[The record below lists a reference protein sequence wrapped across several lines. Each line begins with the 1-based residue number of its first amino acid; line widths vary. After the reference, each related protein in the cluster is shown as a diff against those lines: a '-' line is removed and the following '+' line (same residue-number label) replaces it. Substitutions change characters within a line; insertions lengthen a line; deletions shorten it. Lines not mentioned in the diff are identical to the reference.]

1 MARSLRALR
10 RAVRCAGVMS
20 VGRTGRAV
28 ESRRAVTRS
37 NCGPTLDDAVAV
49 VVTVRRSNMLEP
61 CVRLGRARREA
72 HDDNMAADWEVVQEK
87 KGAPI
92 QQGFLLVAQQVQ
104 GMLNTE
110 INGLWMGLC
119 RGGALMVMLRDRRA
133 RAAIVTPPTLPA
145 E

>member
-10 RAVRCAGVMS
+10 RAVRCAGVML

-72 HDDNMAADWEVVQEK
+72 HDDNMAVDWAVVQEK
-87 KGAPI
+87 KRCT
-92 QQGFLLVAQQVQ
+92 
-104 GMLNTE
+104 NTTRLF
-110 INGLWMGLC
+110 I
-119 RGGALMVMLRDRRA
+119 GGPTSPETVEYRD
-133 RAAIVTPPTLPA
+133 
-145 E
+145 